1 MRIPEDARQ
10 SLLLLLL
17 FLMKATFTTNYT
29 FTPLAVFIVL
39 SIGMLPWKTK
49 SNPLWK

>member
-10 SLLLLLL
+10 SLLLLL

-39 SIGMLPWKTK
+39 SIGMLPWKE
-49 SNPLWK
+49 

>member
-1 MRIPEDARQ
+1 MRIPKDARQ
-10 SLLLLLL
+10 LLLL

-39 SIGMLPWKTK
+39 SMGMLPWKK
-49 SNPLWK
+49 SNPLWE